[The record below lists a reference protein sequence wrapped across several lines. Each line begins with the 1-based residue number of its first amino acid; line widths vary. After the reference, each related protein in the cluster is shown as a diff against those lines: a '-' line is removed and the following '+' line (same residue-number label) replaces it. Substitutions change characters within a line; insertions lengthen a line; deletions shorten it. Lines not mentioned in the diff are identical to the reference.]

1 MGMCKPSKVKQARVL
16 LLGLDFSG
24 KSTILYKLKHA
35 KDFMTLPTIGF
46 NVEMLEIEKNIHLT
60 VWDVGGQLHMRSFW
74 GHYCEDTDVL
84 VYVVDSTDWRHLED
98 SRREF
103 ECLLKNEHIRRVP
116 VVLLANKQDLPG
128 AFTAEDIT
136 RKFKMKKNCGDRDWY
151 VQPCCAT
158 SGDGL
163 TEGFHKVMEFIK
175 SYRKSA
181 EATLAFFKQNQNYT
195 GNPRTW

>member
-1 MGMCKPSKVKQARVL
+1 MGVCNCKFSKVKHARVL

-24 KSTILYKLKHA
+24 KSTILYKLKQA
-35 KDFMTLPTIGF
+35 KDFTTLPTIGF
-46 NVEMLEIEKNIHLT
+46 NVEMIKMEKNIHLT

-74 GHYCEDTDVL
+74 DQYCENTDVL
-84 VYVVDSTDWRHLED
+84 VYVVDSTDQRHLED

-103 ECLLKNEHIRRVP
+103 KLLLKNEHIRCVP
-116 VVLLANKQDLPG
+116 VLLLANKQDLPG
-128 AFTAEDIT
+128 ACTAEDIT

-151 VQPCCAT
+151 VQPCCAI

-163 TEGFHKVMEFIK
+163 AEGFCKVTEFIK

-181 EATLAFFKQNQNYT
+181 EATLAFFRQNQ
-195 GNPRTW
+195 